1 MFEKIFI
8 IFPGN
13 FIVEKYDKTV
23 GDDDDDDDD
32 DVNEDDSGSGN
43 NDDEDD
49 DDDGKGEGSPK
60 RIQMSASK
68 KNFSL
73 KLHS

>member
-23 GDDDDDDDD
+23 DDDD
-32 DVNEDDSGSGN
+32 DVNEDDSGN

-49 DDDGKGEGSPK
+49 FDDGKGEGSPK

>member
-1 MFEKIFI
+1 MGRCQMFEKIFI

-13 FIVEKYDKTV
+13 LIVEKYDKTV
-23 GDDDDDDDD
+23 DDDDDD
-32 DVNEDDSGSGN
+32 DVNEDDSGN

-49 DDDGKGEGSPK
+49 VDDGKGEGSPK

-68 KNFSL
+68 KKTSA
-73 KLHS
+73 